1 MAQQRTMGA
10 ILNEASDN
18 MQRDAAMS
26 RQAALQG
33 VQLKGAIEDQRYQAE
48 TRGRE
53 REYLNELRNVYDEE
67 MFVKKPVAQQPT
79 GAIPTPDAS
88 GNFPA
93 PEYTKVAVD
102 PSSKEGMQAI
112 GRVQMRSVAL
122 RQKYGLAKADEVQGL
137 LDFRTKLENAG
148 VADDFRSA
156 MNGDVEAL
164 NRVSKRFN
172 LENVKSIV
180 SGQDENGFLN
190 IFAMTSGAGG
200 AQSRVP
206 IGHLMAAFSPE
217 FDAMMKGSRESV
229 KASDDLK
236 NSASTRTLQDRQGLA
251 ALQNAEAN
259 SARSTARAI
268 SNESTLIFETK
279 LNQDPNKYLTPFTN
293 FLNNESIVDDQA
305 RGFLSLLGGEFIEG
319 GGFQP
324 GAALNTA
331 RSTLNSLNI
340 AAKALYDKEVDEAR
354 KAGDQDK
361 LASLEDN
368 QVTIWQGHRQRLI
381 NNYMENLRKQLE
393 ASKQPTAEK

>member
-33 VQLKGAIEDQRYQAE
+33 VQLKGEIENQRYQAE

-53 REYLNELRNVYDEE
+53 REYLSELRNVYDEE
-67 MFVKKPVAQQPT
+67 MFVKKPVAQQQT

-88 GNFPA
+88 GNFPQ

-217 FDAMMKGSRESV
+217 FDAMMKGSREAI
-229 KASDDLK
+229 KAADELK
-236 NSASTRTLQDRQGLA
+236 NNESTRKLQDRQGLA
-251 ALQNAEAN
+251 VM
-259 SARSTARAI
+259 ARSTARAI
-268 SNESTLIFETK
+268 ANETKLIFEKELT
-279 LNQDPNKYLTPFTN
+279 QDPNKYLTPFSN
-293 FLNNESIVDDQA
+293 FLTSETIPDEQA
-305 RGFLSLLGGEFIEG
+305 RGWLSQLGGEFIGKG
-319 GGFQP
+319 GYEAGD
-324 GAALNTA
+324 ALNTA
-331 RSTLNSLNI
+331 RGVLSSLNI
-340 AAKALYDKEVDEAR
+340 AAKNLYDRDVEAAR

-368 QVTIWQGHRQRLI
+368 QVAIWQGHRQRLI
-381 NNYMENLRKQLE
+381 NDFMENLRKQFE
-393 ASKQPTAEK
+393 PSKQPTAEK